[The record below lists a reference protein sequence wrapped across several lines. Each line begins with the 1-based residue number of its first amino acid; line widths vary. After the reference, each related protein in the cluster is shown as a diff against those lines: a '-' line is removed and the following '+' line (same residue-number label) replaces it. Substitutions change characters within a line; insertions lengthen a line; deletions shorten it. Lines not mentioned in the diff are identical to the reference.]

1 MSVKRSSKLKPI
13 LFTLIAAVVLAAAAY
28 FANRGFQLPMK
39 TYSAEDFHIK
49 TVHSA
54 VDFNGN
60 GIDDYTDFLNGARKD
75 AQNKPTY
82 DAAYVMGGYPP
93 DDAGVCADVVW
104 RAFKQAG
111 YSLKDMID
119 QDIRK
124 NLNQYP
130 GVNGKP
136 DPNIDFRRVVNLKVY
151 FERHAESLTL
161 DLDRIAE
168 WQPGDIVTFSTTHI
182 GIVSDRRDEKGIP
195 LLIHNSGQPLR
206 EEDGLPERASNIS
219 GHFRFDAG
227 KLPASELVPFQG

>member
-1 MSVKRSSKLKPI
+1 MKRSSKARRI
-13 LFTLIAAVVLAAAAY
+13 VLIVFAAIVTAAVIY
-28 FANRGFQLPMK
+28 FATHGFLLPIK

-54 VDFNGN
+54 VDFNRN
-60 GIDDYTDFLNGARKD
+60 GTDDYTDFLNGARKD
-75 AQNKPTY
+75 AQKRPRY
-82 DAAYVMGGYPP
+82 DAAYVAGGYPS
-93 DDAGVCADVVW
+93 DDTGVCADVAW
-104 RAFKQAG
+104 RAFREAG
-111 YSLKDMID
+111 YSLKDMVD
-119 QDIRK
+119 RDIRK
-124 NLNQYP
+124 NCGQYP

-195 LLIHNSGQPLR
+195 LLIHNSGQPRR
-206 EEDGLPERASNIS
+206 EEDGLPERASEIS

-227 KLPASELVPFQG
+227 KLPESELIAFRQ